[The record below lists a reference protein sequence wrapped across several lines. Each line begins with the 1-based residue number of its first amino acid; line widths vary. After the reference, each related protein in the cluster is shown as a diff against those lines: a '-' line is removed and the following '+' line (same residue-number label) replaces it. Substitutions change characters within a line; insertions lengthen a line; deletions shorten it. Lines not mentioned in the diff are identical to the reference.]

1 MPNRSNYSEIIK
13 RLINDKDVELMPLE
27 LNRMLEE
34 ELAKPEAEI
43 DVQLVDELLK
53 LLEEAEPSEVEKR
66 RMWQGISNQLE
77 KEAPKRRAGF
87 SWRRVAVVAV
97 AAILLFSLT
106 LGAAHAL
113 RWTFLLRLL
122 EPLAQTFGIVTTDQL
137 TESDSIEGEVSV
149 EDDDTE
155 QIVYDSLETMPKV
168 LNGHVVVPGWV
179 PDRYVFEQGIVYDN
193 GLFEKDNVMYRNI
206 DEWLSIDTMIYQDED
221 ITVDFQYEREIDEP
235 KTIDVDGTEV
245 LLYENSSEGSVYVAW
260 VNGNVNYSLF
270 GTVTEEELK
279 LIIESMDE
287 LD

>member
-1 MPNRSNYSEIIK
+1 
-13 RLINDKDVELMPLE
+13 
-27 LNRMLEE
+27 MLEG
-34 ELAKPEAEI
+34 L
-43 DVQLVDELLK
+43 D
-53 LLEEAEPSEVEKR
+53 
-66 RMWQGISNQLE
+66 
-77 KEAPKRRAGF
+77 
-87 SWRRVAVVAV
+87 
-97 AAILLFSLT
+97 
-106 LGAAHAL
+106 AL

-168 LNGHVVVPGWV
+168 LNGHVVIPGWV
-179 PDRYVFEQGIVYDN
+179 PERYVFEQGVVYNN
-193 GLFEKDNVMYRNI
+193 GLFEKDNVMYRNN